1 MLTSSFSRTEPR
13 SHYFILTN
21 KKLNRLNNTLWMQ
34 KRGVDTGEERQMGE
48 AGAQAYQSKT
58 HEQKCQEPVVQG
70 KKSEL

>member
-1 MLTSSFSRTEPR
+1 
-13 SHYFILTN
+13 
-21 KKLNRLNNTLWMQ
+21 MQ